1 MQKNLKVTTN
11 KFENPLTFNEWVEI
25 YKVSSAYIEPTK
37 YFQGNAGSPRLSMDT
52 KMEFI
57 TSRKSSADQKSNLFG
72 KLMSLISF

>member
-11 KFENPLTFNEWVEI
+11 KFENPLTFNEWVEM
-25 YKVSSAYIEPTK
+25 YKVSSAYVEPTK
-37 YFQGNAGSPRLSMDT
+37 YFQGNAGSPRLNMDT

-57 TSRKSSADQKSNLFG
+57 TSRKSSGDQNPNLLG